1 MEEVSGQKEQR
12 VYAASSNWNSIGTSV
27 LAAYQGS
34 PVHLALDSAFPDLPI
49 QSHLPQQE
57 MESTTQAILTDSSS
71 QWPDWFHPDCIPG
84 SGKWPLAI
92 TMLSSSQLLQK
103 KSQLITK
110 SQRLSEAIW
119 SPVQDSHFLWHWMC
133 ALPESL
139 RPTDRGWAPQP
150 LYPSTW
156 MVAPKWVSLDT
167 CHTGPSTQFLPAANS
182 STPPL
187 LQNTCMHMH
196 GLLEG
201 AGLSDP
207 PAGLKQSP
215 ASWRGGE
222 KGRGKGG
229 DMECW
234 LSF

>member
-12 VYAASSNWNSIGTSV
+12 VYATSSNWNSIGTSV
-27 LAAYQGS
+27 LAACQGS

-57 MESTTQAILTDSSS
+57 MEPTQAILTDSSS
-71 QWPDWFHPDCIPG
+71 RWPCWFHPDRIPG

-110 SQRLSEAIW
+110 SQWLSEAMC
-119 SPVQDSHFLWHWMC
+119 SVQDSHFLWHWMC

-150 LYPSTW
+150 LCPSAR
-156 MVAPKWVSLDT
+156 MVAPKGVT
-167 CHTGPSTQFLPAANS
+167 T
-182 STPPL
+182 
-187 LQNTCMHMH
+187 
-196 GLLEG
+196 
-201 AGLSDP
+201 
-207 PAGLKQSP
+207 
-215 ASWRGGE
+215 
-222 KGRGKGG
+222 
-229 DMECW
+229 
-234 LSF
+234 